1 MPALDKH
8 QGDNLEFERR
18 LLRRLRTG
26 DVEALGILYDI
37 HVDYLLDLGM
47 YYVND
52 TGELEDHIHDL
63 FLNLYKSRSKAM
75 EIRNVKAY
83 LATALKRRLFKKRV
97 SKERMMEEDRFLHL
111 LDSSPDSIE
120 VSPEKKWIEAEH
132 IESLTSE
139 LKLAMGSLT
148 NHQKHII
155 QLRFVENLSFAEIAQ
170 TLDVSKTSAR
180 TLLYRTLKALRKEF

>member
-8 QGDNLEFERR
+8 QGDDLDFERK
-18 LLRRLRTG
+18 LLGRLRLG
-26 DVEALGILYDI
+26 DVEALGLLYDI
-37 HVDYLLDLGM
+37 HIDYLLDFGI

-63 FLNLYKSRSKAM
+63 FLNLFKSRSKAM
-75 EIRNVKAY
+75 EIRNVRTY
-83 LATALKRRLFKKRV
+83 LAVALKRKLFKKKV
-97 SKERMMEEDRFLHL
+97 SKECMMEEDRFLHL
-111 LDSSPDSIE
+111 LNSSPDGIE
-120 VSPEKKWIEAEH
+120 VSPEKKWIETEQV
-132 IESLTSE
+132 ESLTSE
-139 LKLAMGSLT
+139 LKLAMRSLT
-148 NHQKHII
+148 KHQKHII